1 MIWNAETLISRLYSF
16 SVVII
21 SCKNVA
27 RAYCYN
33 GALGDSMLTK
43 IIDLY
48 RDREYFKNMTRIAL
62 PIIVQQLAFA
72 ALNMLGIVFVGQKG
86 ETSVAAVGLAGQLAF
101 LLNLVHF
108 GIISGAAMFTAQ
120 FWGKQDIPNLRRV
133 LGLCL
138 LLALSASLV
147 FFMLSQLL
155 PEKILRIY
163 SEDEA
168 VIALGTNYIRIFS
181 WTFLFFAITFS
192 YALVMRSTGN
202 VKTPTYVGVSALL
215 ISTFLSYSLIF
226 GKFGLPEV
234 GIQGAAI
241 AAVIARAIECVTLL
255 IVTYLGKSPVAAS
268 LRELFDFDM
277 AFVSRVIRPMLPVII
292 NELFWSLGITTYN
305 IIYGRMG
312 TESIATMNIVGSIEQ
327 VAFVIFIGI
336 ANATSVL
343 VGNRIGAG
351 KEEEAFAYAG
361 RSLGL
366 GIAGG
371 FVAGI
376 LIQILKAP
384 VLSLYNVSP
393 EVIQNAGYV
402 INVVSV
408 FLWIRVNNMTIV
420 VGILRAGGDTKFS
433 MFLDGFIIWIVGVPF
448 AALGAFV
455 FHLPVH
461 FVYLC
466 AMSEEFTKW
475 ILGIYRYRSRRWIN
489 NLANQVDGGM

>member
-1 MIWNAETLISRLYSF
+1 MNRRKYD
-16 SVVII
+16 
-21 SCKNVA
+21 
-27 RAYCYN
+27 RASYCYN
-33 GALGDSMLTK
+33 DAPGAIVLTK
-43 IIDLY
+43 IIDFY
-48 RDREYFKNMTRIAL
+48 RDREYFNNMFKIAM

-72 ALNMLGIVFVGQKG
+72 GLNMLGVVFVGQKG

-138 LLALSASLV
+138 LLAVSASLI

-202 VKTPTYVGVSALL
+202 VKTPTYVGVGALL
-215 ISTFLSYSLIF
+215 ISTFLSYALIF
-226 GKFGLPEV
+226 GKFGLPEL
-234 GIQGAAI
+234 GIQGAAV
-241 AAVIARAIECVTLL
+241 AAVIARAIECITLL
-255 IVTYLGKSPVAAS
+255 VVTYLGKSPVAAS

-277 AFVSRVIRPMLPVII
+277 AFVSRVIRPMFPVIV
-292 NELFWSLGITTYN
+292 NELFWSLGITAYN
-305 IIYGRMG
+305 VIYGRMG
-312 TESIATMNIVGSIEQ
+312 TESIATINIVGSIEQ

-336 ANATSVL
+336 ASATSVL

-351 KEEEAFAYAG
+351 KEDEAFVYAG

-371 FVAGI
+371 FVIGI
-376 LIQILKAP
+376 LVQLLKTP
-384 VLSLYNVSP
+384 ILSLYNVSP
-393 EVIQNAGYV
+393 EVIQNASYV

-433 MFLDGFIIWIVGVPF
+433 MFLDGFIIWIVGVPL

-455 FHLPVH
+455 FHLPVY

-475 ILGIYRYRSRRWIN
+475 ILGLYRYRSRKWIN
-489 NLANQVDGGM
+489 NLANQVDGI

>member
-1 MIWNAETLISRLYSF
+1 
-16 SVVII
+16 
-21 SCKNVA
+21 
-27 RAYCYN
+27 
-33 GALGDSMLTK
+33 MLTK

-48 RDREYFKNMTRIAL
+48 RDREYFHNMRKIAL
-62 PIIVQQLAFA
+62 PIIIQQLAFA
-72 ALNMLGIVFVGQKG
+72 GLNMLGVIFVGQKG

-138 LLALSASLV
+138 FIAVSTSLIFFTLAQ
-147 FFMLSQLL
+147 FL
-155 PEKILRIY
+155 PESILRIY

-168 VIALGTNYIRIFS
+168 VIAIGTNYIRTFS
-181 WTFLFFAITFS
+181 WTFLFMAVSAS
-192 YALVMRSTGN
+192 YILVLRSTGN
-202 VKTPTYVGVSALL
+202 VKTATYVSVGALL

-226 GKFGLPEV
+226 GKYGLPELGV
-234 GIQGAAI
+234 QGAAL
-241 AAVIARAIECVTLL
+241 AAVIARALECVVLL
-255 IVTYLGKSPVAAS
+255 VVIYLGKSPVAAS
-268 LRELFDFDM
+268 LRELFDFDL
-277 AFVSRVIRPMLPVII
+277 AFVRRVIRPMLPVII
-292 NELFWSLGITTYN
+292 NELFWALGITTYN

-312 TESIATMNIVGSIEQ
+312 TEALATMNIVGSIEQ

-351 KEEEAFAYAG
+351 KEDEAFIYAG

-366 GIAGG
+366 GIGG
-371 FVAGI
+371 GLMMGV
-376 LIQILKAP
+376 LLQILKVP
-384 VLSLYNVSP
+384 ILSWFKVSP
-393 EVIQNAGYV
+393 DVIQNAGFV
-402 INVVSV
+402 INVVCI
-408 FLWIRVNNMTIV
+408 FIWIRVNNMTIV

-433 MFLDGFIIWIVGVPF
+433 MFLDGFIIWIVGVPL

-455 FHLPVH
+455 FHLPVY

-466 AMSEEFTKW
+466 AMSEELTKW
-475 ILGIYRYRSRRWIN
+475 SLGLYRYRSRKWIN
-489 NLANQVDGGM
+489 NLAHHVDGT